1 MAINVCLKSVAKSLS
16 TSFEGNAKWLYSC
29 NWKTLSQDNFKVTFH
44 IIVRKQLK
52 LRFQILKLHLNSRLL
67 CRICK
72 WQICRRFWLTGFFFK
87 IQQHTTLLPLIS
99 SVSQSVTYRY
109 SKVYLM
115 MMVSTIQSYA
125 LTHILTMGNQ
135 PLFCHYIDLWNDRS

>member
-1 MAINVCLKSVAKSLS
+1 MSQNLLFTSSQANYQTVARQFQSDFSYYSKKTTKIAIPNSQIAFEFKIITSNLQVTKLLKYLAYR
-16 TSFEGNAKWLYSC
+16 G
-29 NWKTLSQDNFKVTFH
+29 
-44 IIVRKQLK
+44 
-52 LRFQILKLHLNSRLL
+52 
-67 CRICK
+67 
-72 WQICRRFWLTGFFFK
+72 FFK

-99 SVSQSVTYRY
+99 SVSQSITYRC

-135 PLFCHYIDLWNDRS
+135 PLFCHYIDL